1 MMVIADIL
9 SWLIVESLVVV
20 AKLTDQFLR
29 IHRFFIAFLW
39 KCARGTEEPI
49 SFMSVWAIAHSFRFP
64 ATTKASKQRF
74 AWAEICHAGREH
86 NRHNK
91 KFLDF
96 AVLFLSIR

>member
-1 MMVIADIL
+1 MGYRT
-9 SWLIVESLVVV
+9 LVP
-20 AKLTDQFLR
+20 L
-29 IHRFFIAFLW
+29 
-39 KCARGTEEPI
+39 
-49 SFMSVWAIAHSFRFP
+49 P

-74 AWAEICHAGREH
+74 ALAEICHAGREH